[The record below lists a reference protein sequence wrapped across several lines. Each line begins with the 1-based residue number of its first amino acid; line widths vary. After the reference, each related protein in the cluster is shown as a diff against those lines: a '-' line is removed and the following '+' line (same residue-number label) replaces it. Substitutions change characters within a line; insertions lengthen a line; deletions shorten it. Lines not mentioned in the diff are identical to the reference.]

1 MDRRAYIKQTTLL
14 LGYTLSAGAITQ
26 LLNSCRQE
34 AALDWKP
41 LFFNPQQAA
50 TISAITETI
59 LPKTN
64 TSPGATEIGVPQ
76 FIDKMIAQL
85 LNSSEQQ
92 KMKDGLREFETTC
105 KNKYETSFID
115 LSDTQKEK
123 FLTEQDEQSPAFPI
137 SMWGIMLEPNP
148 KPVTFFRSI
157 KSLTLMGYFTSE
169 KIGKEYL
176 VYDPVPGQYL
186 GCIPLDNS
194 NNHTE

>member
-41 LFFNPQQAA
+41 LSFNPQQAA

-64 TSPGATEIGVPQ
+64 TSPGATELGVPQ

-92 KMKDGLREFETTC
+92 KMKDGLREFEAAC
-105 KNKYETSFID
+105 VKKYSTSFID
-115 LSDTQKEK
+115 LPATQKEQ

-137 SMWGIMLEPNP
+137 SMWGIMLDPNP
-148 KPVTFFRSI
+148 KPVTFFRRI

-186 GCIPLDNS
+186 GCIPLNNS
-194 NNHTE
+194 NSHTE